1 MNLRGF
7 INECNEKEVFKML
20 SIYVVS
26 SWVILQ
32 VLALIAEP
40 LNFPEKSVTY
50 LILIL
55 IIGFPIYIYY
65 IWKFHLKKME
75 VSQTGDDSNKLYKS
89 SFQRMYFS
97 VLAIISLIATI
108 SAILIINTNLTS
120 GFKLEKLETNDKI
133 AVQIF
138 TNNTGDEKLD
148 YVGEIA
154 ANWIIHGITENE
166 LAQVISP
173 KVVND
178 YTSIMKSQAGTVD
191 PKKFLQ
197 TYFKPGKIISGTF
210 YKENDKLLLQGSIND
225 GANDQ
230 VLISFETI
238 DCPPSSPIDC
248 VEALKQRILS
258 YLSLEGQETAE
269 ETPPKYEALEFNLI
283 AMQHYDEGEI
293 HLDYL
298 NKAIKADPNYWEPKN
313 NKIAYYYNLGEFKI
327 ADSLVREIDINSK
340 LSLRQR
346 NILLFYESLLR
357 GRYDKAYIAQKK
369 EYEIAYLDL
378 PTNMTTMT
386 VALQFVNR
394 PDDVEDIFNKEIPMK
409 DVVLEKCSICGYR
422 YYVKGLADIELKKYK
437 KVIDELLPITKTIEN
452 GMIKRPVVMAY
463 VRSGDF
469 DALDKNMKLWELSME
484 KLDLIDLYMK
494 TGNEFLLAKQDE
506 KAKIYFNKVISEA
519 GKLNDSLNIAYA
531 FYFNKDFKTAQS
543 LLEKLN
549 SKDPK
554 NIDILSKLAISN
566 YKNGNY
572 VKADKLIK
580 SLESIRAKF
589 QFGDVD
595 YGFAQY
601 YAVLND
607 KENALK
613 YLLKSVAE
621 GKLFTTTTFQNDP
634 HFLLYRDSKEF
645 KDIINY
651 WNQLL

>member
-1 MNLRGF
+1 MNLKGF

-26 SWVILQ
+26 SWVLLQ

-65 IWKFHLKKME
+65 IWKFHLKKLE
-75 VSQTGDDSNKLYKS
+75 VAQTGDDSNKLYKS
-89 SFQRMYFS
+89 SFQKMYFS
-97 VLAIISLIATI
+97 GLAIISLIASI

-133 AVQIF
+133 AVQTF

-178 YTSIMKSQAGTVD
+178 YTSIMKSQAGTD

-225 GANDQ
+225 GTNDQ
-230 VLISFETI
+230 ILISFETI

-258 YLSLEGQETAE
+258 YLSMEGKESAE
-269 ETPPKYEALEFNLI
+269 ETPPKYEALEYNLI
-283 AMQHYDEGEI
+283 AMQHYDEGEV
-293 HLDYL
+293 HLEYL
-298 NKAIKADPNYWEPKN
+298 NKAIKADPNYFDPKN

-327 ADSLVREIDINSK
+327 ADSLIREIDINSK

-346 NILLFYESLLR
+346 NILLFYESLIK
-357 GRYDKAYIAQKK
+357 GKYDKAYKAQKK

-394 PDDVEDIFNKEIPMK
+394 PSDVDDIFNKEIPMK
-409 DVVLEKCSICGYR
+409 DVVLEKCVICGYR

-437 KVIDELLPITKTIEN
+437 QVIDELLPITNTIDEALV
-452 GMIKRPVVMAY
+452 KRPVVMAY
-463 VRSGDF
+463 IRSGDF
-469 DALDKNMKLWELSME
+469 DGLDSNIKLWELSME
-484 KLDLIDLYMK
+484 KHDLIDLYMK
-494 TGNEFLLAKQDE
+494 TGNEFLLANENDR
-506 KAKIYFNKVISEA
+506 AKIYFDKVISEA
-519 GKLNDSLNIAYA
+519 GKLNDSTNVANAY
-531 FYFNKDFKTAQS
+531 YFNKDYKTAQS
-543 LLEKLN
+543 ILEKLN
-549 SKDPK
+549 IKDPK
-554 NIDILSKLAISN
+554 NIDVLTKLAISN

-572 VKADKLIK
+572 IEADKLINNLD
-580 SLESIRAKF
+580 SLRANF

-607 KENALK
+607 KENTFK
-613 YLLKSVAE
+613 YLLKAVAE
-621 GKLFTTTTFQNDP
+621 GKLFLTTTFQNDP
-634 HFLLYRDSKEF
+634 HFLLYRDTEKF

-651 WNQLL
+651 WNQFIN